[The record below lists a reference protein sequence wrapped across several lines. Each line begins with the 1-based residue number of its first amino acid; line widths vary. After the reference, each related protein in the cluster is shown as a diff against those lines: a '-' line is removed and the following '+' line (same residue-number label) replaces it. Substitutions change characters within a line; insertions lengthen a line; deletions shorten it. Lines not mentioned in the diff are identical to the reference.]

1 VTPVDKNSE
10 PLDAILRRAMRSQPG
25 PATPECADT
34 ESLAAYNDR
43 SLPAGERERLETHFA
58 DCARCQVLLADIARA
73 DESARVAKSAGAVP
87 WYRRWRVAIPALA
100 VAAAILIFVSIRRPA
115 NVAPPNDQIVAMAQH
130 EAPATNLA
138 AKQPLLPAPAPA
150 AAPSAPV
157 SVAAA
162 APSNE
167 IAMNELKAEAAPRAQ
182 AMRPSAPRAL
192 NGGVEAFGAGGLMA
206 RGAPAAK
213 VEAQPPAAVTP
224 KSFAEQA
231 SSADSM
237 SREAAAAAAPPAAPS
252 SAMAPRVG
260 EMVEAPAAATNTRA
274 FGSLGA
280 GTGGIVAATR
290 AGGAVGA
297 GAGAVAGAAVAAS
310 PSYAPASATLVTIS
324 APDQSVSWIAG
335 KNGMILRR
343 EADGSAHPQHS
354 GASTDLVAGAAP
366 SATVCWIAGRSGT
379 IVRTTDGGEHW
390 TLIVGPTTDNLTAVT
405 ASDANDATIT
415 TAAGRSFA
423 TSDGGAS
430 WHPQ

>member
-10 PLDAILRRAMRSQPG
+10 PLDAILRRAMRSRPG
-25 PATPECADT
+25 PATPECADA
-34 ESLAAYNDR
+34 ESLAAYSDR
-43 SLPAGERERLETHFA
+43 SLSARERERLETHFA

-73 DESARVAKSAGAVP
+73 DESARLARSAGEVP
-87 WYRRWRVAIPALA
+87 WYRRWRIAIPVL
-100 VAAAILIFVSIRRPA
+100 AAAAAVLVFISIRRPA
-115 NVAPPNDQIVAMAQH
+115 SVAPPNDQIVAMAQH
-130 EAPATNLA
+130 EAPAENLA
-138 AKQPLLPAPAPA
+138 AKLPAPVLA

-167 IAMNELKAEAAPRAQ
+167 IAMNEQKSEAAPRAQ
-182 AMRPSAPRAL
+182 AMHPGASRAL
-192 NGGVEAFGAGGLMA
+192 KGSVEAFGTGALMA
-206 RGAPAAK
+206 RSAPAAK
-213 VEAQPPAAVTP
+213 VEAQAPATTTP
-224 KSFAEQA
+224 GSVAEQA

-237 SREAAAAAAPPAAPS
+237 SRAAVAAAAP
-252 SAMAPRVG
+252 
-260 EMVEAPAAATNTRA
+260 PAAATNTRA
-274 FGSLGA
+274 FGSLAA
-280 GTGGIVAATR
+280 GSGGLVAATR
-290 AGGAVGA
+290 GGGVVGA

-310 PSYAPASATLVTIS
+310 PSYAPASTTLVTIS

-343 EADGSAHPQHS
+343 DADGSTHPQHS

-366 SATVCWIAGRSGT
+366 SATVCWIVGRSGT

-390 TLIVGPTTDNLTAVT
+390 TLILAPTADNLAAVT
-405 ASDANDATIT
+405 AGDANDATIT